1 MLQLTRDKYMPKSS
15 DSQIREDVRKAATS
29 MSGAMFALRSHVSAA
44 SGQYEVKTSGSFS
57 SLEKRSTDSSKK
69 K

>member
-1 MLQLTRDKYMPKSS
+1 MSKSS
-15 DSQIREDVRKAATS
+15 NSQVREGIRKAATS
-29 MSGAMFALRSHVSAA
+29 MSGAMFALRNTTSVS
-44 SGQYEVKTSGSFS
+44 SGKYEVKTSGSFS